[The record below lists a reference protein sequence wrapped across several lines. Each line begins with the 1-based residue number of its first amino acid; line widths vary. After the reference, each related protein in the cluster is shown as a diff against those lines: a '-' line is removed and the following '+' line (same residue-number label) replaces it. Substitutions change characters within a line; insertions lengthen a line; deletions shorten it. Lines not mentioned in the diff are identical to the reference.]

1 MMENRAAII
10 KFQIETLR
18 TAREAIVREKEATRR
33 RLLVTVIPGRD
44 TAIIVAAAAFD
55 NAIQTIDTLI
65 AGATDNLLKE
75 I

>member
-1 MMENRAAII
+1 MDTKVFII
-10 KFQIETLR
+10 KAQIETLR
-18 TAREAIVREKEATRR
+18 TARDAIVQEKEATRR
-33 RLLVTVIPGRD
+33 RLLMAVIPGRD
-44 TAIIVAAAAFD
+44 SAMIVAAVAFD